1 MAAKFSFYDGK
12 TYALV
17 KDFSSEIIGDT
28 FEYKNS
34 PEGSASGSLQI
45 QITDDNSSF
54 LNSLK
59 ENSHFVSFYLDGE
72 SDLVGGIIEDSYTND
87 GICYIKYVGFAEYL
101 DKIRGISSYHSND
114 FGDNVIIR
122 DGDLTWE
129 KTFLSDSPEGLLY
142 EVMINLEEYMN
153 GLGYSKFWEWDNIF
167 AHIHAIN
174 TATWNKSYRL
184 NSAEF
189 PSMKSIY
196 DEIVG
201 DEDCPRLNVRVS
213 TSGNVFK
220 WILSFDNSTSIYN
233 LNTATD
239 EIYDLSFEFNGISS
253 RANSLAKG
261 QTPNGES
268 VISKIPFSTNGA
280 FSDYVANDT
289 TNNSTDNAYG
299 VNVNNISSLKAITGQ
314 ISFKTQVAEY
324 ADGFSVFNIQTDTI
338 SSTMIVSEISFD
350 GVEFTIRGNTT
361 MLSENL
367 NKLKLNKPAN
377 TLSGTIRNPL
387 NESRY
392 NARKSLFEE
401 NRTTGWRNV

>member
-12 TYALV
+12 TYALA
-17 KDFSSEIIGDT
+17 KSFSSEIIGDT

-174 TATWNKSYRL
+174 SSTWNKSYRL

-213 TSGNVFK
+213 TSGDLFK
-220 WILSFDNSTSIYN
+220 WILSFDDSSLVYS
-233 LNTATD
+233 LNTATS

-289 TNNSTDNAYG
+289 TNNSTDNANGFQYSDG
-299 VNVNNISSLKAITGQ
+299 HNKFNNDC
-314 ISFKTQVAEY
+314 E
-324 ADGFSVFNIQTDTI
+324 
-338 SSTMIVSEISFD
+338 
-350 GVEFTIRGNTT
+350 
-361 MLSENL
+361 
-367 NKLKLNKPAN
+367 
-377 TLSGTIRNPL
+377 
-387 NESRY
+387 
-392 NARKSLFEE
+392 
-401 NRTTGWRNV
+401 